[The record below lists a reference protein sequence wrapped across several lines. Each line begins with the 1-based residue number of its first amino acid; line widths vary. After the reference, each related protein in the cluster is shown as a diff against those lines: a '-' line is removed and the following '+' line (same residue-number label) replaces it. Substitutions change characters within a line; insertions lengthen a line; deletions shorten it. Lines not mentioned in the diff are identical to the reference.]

1 MRIKRL
7 YTFLIESYIGTFLA
21 AFLVCLFFVLMLFL
35 WQRIDDLI
43 GKGLD
48 FSVLFK
54 FFFYAVLS
62 SVPMAMPMTILVS
75 SLITFGNLGEKLEL
89 LAMKAAGISLFRIMR
104 PFIVFVSLVSIGEV
118 VYSNYAMPAIQTKL
132 WTLLLSIKQK
142 SPEVEIPE
150 GVFYQGID
158 GYNIYV
164 REKDPDT
171 KLLRDIMIYDISK
184 GFENAVVMAADSG
197 RLKSASDKK
206 SLLMSLYSGESFE
219 NLKNQVS
226 NAKAVPYRR
235 ESFSK
240 KDILIE
246 FDANFDM
253 LDESVMSNRYLG
265 KDLKALT
272 VDIDSMQ
279 AHADSIDEANRKLYN
294 HHYFD
299 RGLLSIKNLYYADSI
314 KDYTVYSYQSLWDK
328 MDPAQ
333 VQDRVNRAERQVK
346 RMKMDQ
352 PFIYSAKEAD
362 IKRIFRY
369 DIERHR
375 KFTLAFACVI
385 FFFIAAPL
393 GAIIRKGGLGF
404 PAVISVILFLV
415 YYIIDNSGYKMAREV
430 VWPVWQG
437 IWLSSFVL
445 FPLGIVLTYKAAT
458 DQVDS
463 IDFSAI
469 KNWVNKIVQF
479 FKSKSRKQSSERDGS
494 NNIPSSPQS

>member
-43 GKGLD
+43 GKGLE

-171 KLLRDIMIYDISK
+171 KLLRDIK
-184 GFENAVVMAADSG
+184 KPC
-197 RLKSASDKK
+197 KS
-206 SLLMSLYSGESFE
+206 
-219 NLKNQVS
+219 
-226 NAKAVPYRR
+226 
-235 ESFSK
+235 
-240 KDILIE
+240 
-246 FDANFDM
+246 
-253 LDESVMSNRYLG
+253 
-265 KDLKALT
+265 
-272 VDIDSMQ
+272 
-279 AHADSIDEANRKLYN
+279 
-294 HHYFD
+294 
-299 RGLLSIKNLYYADSI
+299 
-314 KDYTVYSYQSLWDK
+314 W
-328 MDPAQ
+328 
-333 VQDRVNRAERQVK
+333 
-346 RMKMDQ
+346 
-352 PFIYSAKEAD
+352 
-362 IKRIFRY
+362 
-369 DIERHR
+369 
-375 KFTLAFACVI
+375 C
-385 FFFIAAPL
+385 
-393 GAIIRKGGLGF
+393 
-404 PAVISVILFLV
+404 
-415 YYIIDNSGYKMAREV
+415 
-430 VWPVWQG
+430 
-437 IWLSSFVL
+437 
-445 FPLGIVLTYKAAT
+445 
-458 DQVDS
+458 
-463 IDFSAI
+463 
-469 KNWVNKIVQF
+469 
-479 FKSKSRKQSSERDGS
+479 
-494 NNIPSSPQS
+494 

>member
-43 GKGLD
+43 GKGLE

-240 KDILIE
+240 KDINSPSSIL
-246 FDANFDM
+246 
-253 LDESVMSNRYLG
+253 L
-265 KDLKALT
+265 
-272 VDIDSMQ
+272 IDSS
-279 AHADSIDEANRKLYN
+279 H
-294 HHYFD
+294 
-299 RGLLSIKNLYYADSI
+299 IKI
-314 KDYTVYSYQSLWDK
+314 
-328 MDPAQ
+328 
-333 VQDRVNRAERQVK
+333 
-346 RMKMDQ
+346 
-352 PFIYSAKEAD
+352 
-362 IKRIFRY
+362 
-369 DIERHR
+369 
-375 KFTLAFACVI
+375 I
-385 FFFIAAPL
+385 FF
-393 GAIIRKGGLGF
+393 
-404 PAVISVILFLV
+404 S
-415 YYIIDNSGYKMAREV
+415 
-430 VWPVWQG
+430 
-437 IWLSSFVL
+437 
-445 FPLGIVLTYKAAT
+445 
-458 DQVDS
+458 
-463 IDFSAI
+463 
-469 KNWVNKIVQF
+469 
-479 FKSKSRKQSSERDGS
+479 
-494 NNIPSSPQS
+494 